1 MKNKVSITVIFF
13 VIILIISGIT
23 IGQESTYLA
32 QKLMLEND
40 LHRRISNALG
50 KILEDHR
57 YVLDVT
63 VDLTFTP
70 TVREEITYKP
80 AKEVTEPIEEGALQ
94 LTTVTETQQKRRYRS
109 TGIPIPGFDF
119 QIEEEPVPEE
129 TVEIETEELPPVQ
142 AKAKAGPQIMSQS
155 YMDITS
161 SMPVIE
167 RLEISCILPEGS
179 SPELIENVRQIIK
192 VASHYNR
199 NRGDILSIMTAT
211 FKERR
216 DERTAEAII
225 LRSIAEKID
234 KLEQQQEEVVA
245 EEKGLNWREELLQW
259 REEEARQREE
269 ERTLWRAE
277 LEKLET
283 ERIRRDF
290 EEKRQATL
298 ERDSVK
304 WGALTTRINQ
314 LESILDSAQ
323 LSAEERQTA
332 VEERMSRERERA
344 QLDSLIEERLAV
356 FRDYEEKAVEELASL
371 EGERNNLPIYLM
383 SAISLL
389 AVVAL
394 AAVILFNSRKP
405 KYVVPPPWM
414 MRRPPPKRVKKK
426 RPGEVKVPRK
436 TPDEGAPTATLPP
449 QDKVTA
455 ATPSKPSEDPGVLK
469 SEIKSA
475 RQSVISMSVAQPET
489 ATTIVKEWLEE
500 EAPPPPEAESQT
512 PTTEVSGEEE
522 EEGKKKKKKKGE
534 K

>member
-1 MKNKVSITVIFF
+1 MKNKVSITIIFL
-13 VIILIISGIT
+13 VIILIVSGIT
-23 IGQESTYLA
+23 TGQESTYLA

-50 KILEDHR
+50 KTLEDHR

-80 AKEVTEPIEEGALQ
+80 AKEVTEPISPGALQ
-94 LTTVTETQQKRRYRS
+94 PTTATETQQKRRFRS

-119 QIEEEPVPEE
+119 QIEEEPAPEE

-142 AKAKAGPQIMSQS
+142 VKAGPQIMSQS
-155 YMDITS
+155 YTDITS

-199 NRGDILSIMTAT
+199 NRGDVLSVMTAT

-216 DERTAEAII
+216 DEKTAEAII

-234 KLEQQQEEVVA
+234 KLEQQQEEVIV
-245 EEKGLNWREELLQW
+245 EEEGLNWREELLQW

-269 ERTLWRAE
+269 ERALWRAE

-283 ERIRRDF
+283 EKIKRDF

-314 LESILDSAQ
+314 LESMLDSAQ
-323 LSAEERQTA
+323 LSAEERQAA

-371 EGERNNLPIYLM
+371 EGQRNNLPIYLM

-426 RPGEVKVPRK
+426 RVEQVKAPRR
-436 TPDEGAPTATLPP
+436 TPDEGAPTATIPP
-449 QDKVTA
+449 QDEVTA
-455 ATPSKPSEDPGVLK
+455 ATPSKPSEDLGVLK

-489 ATTIVKEWLEE
+489 AATIVKEWLEE
-500 EAPPPPEAESQT
+500 EAPQPEAEPQT